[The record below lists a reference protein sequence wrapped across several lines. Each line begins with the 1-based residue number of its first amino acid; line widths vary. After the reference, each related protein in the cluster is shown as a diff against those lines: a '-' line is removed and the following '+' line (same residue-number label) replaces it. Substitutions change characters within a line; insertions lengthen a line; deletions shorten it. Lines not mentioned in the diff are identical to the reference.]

1 MDYLI
6 DALIISGVF
15 LWSEIKTNDK
25 AGLFSINKKLRGYSK
40 YFHLHNHRLMVAPFQ
55 RRGCVTDSLYFGRME
70 YIVDAQ

>member
-25 AGLFSINKKLRGYSK
+25 AGLFSINKKLRGYSGISISIITGLWS
-40 YFHLHNHRLMVAPFQ
+40 LHSRDGA
-55 RRGCVTDSLYFGRME
+55 
-70 YIVDAQ
+70 A